1 MAKLLFLPVVLLFAV
16 QAGAPA
22 QRSPTDGRGQGQPTW
37 EQQYARARLTL
48 AEAGLR
54 RVEQMNAR
62 VANAT
67 AATVVAEYRDDV
79 KLAQARLAAAQAGT
93 SLDSFKFWAERAAAA
108 NRSAQAQAKGAA
120 AANQTMP
127 GTVKPLD
134 LARLQGQAEVSRLL
148 AERAQQLVDRPDA
161 EQLAWQL
168 EFLQW
173 ESEQL
178 HEELFRIGRS
188 GGIAPVW
195 PY

>member
-22 QRSPTDGRGQGQPTW
+22 QRAPADGRGQDPVSW
-37 EQQYARARLTL
+37 EQQYARARLAL

-93 SLDSFKFWAERAAAA
+93 SLDAFKFWAERAAAA
-108 NRSAQAQAKGAA
+108 HRSAQAQAKGAA

-148 AERAQQLVDRPDA
+148 ADRARQLVDRPDA

-188 GGIAPVW
+188 GGIVPVW

>member
-1 MAKLLFLPVVLLFAV
+1 MAKFLLLPALLLLAV
-16 QAGAPA
+16 QAGAPP
-22 QRSPTDGRGQGQPTW
+22 QPSPAPRIGQEPATW
-37 EQQYARARLTL
+37 EQRYARARLAL

-93 SLDSFKFWAERAAAA
+93 SLDAFQFWVERAAAA
-108 NRSAQAQAKGAA
+108 SRSAQAQAKGAS

-134 LARLQGQAEVSRLL
+134 LARLQGRAAVSRLL
-148 AERAQQLVDRPDA
+148 AERAQQLVDRPAA

-188 GGIAPVW
+188 GGIVPVW